1 MKFKSLYKFLFV
13 VVFILFTNKSYSE
26 ENSAFLD
33 LNYLMTKSTAGLSIN
48 KQLEDLKKK
57 NIAKLNKMEKAI
69 NEKDKKL
76 ISQKNILSKE
86 DFEKKVINLR
96 KEASEYQ
103 NLRQQYIK
111 DSNNKFIQAQARFI
125 KELTPILGEY
135 SENNNLSM
143 IFQKKNIII
152 GKSELD
158 ITKDILEITNKKIKT
173 IKIN

>member
-1 MKFKSLYKFLFV
+1 MKFKSLYKYLFV

-111 DSNNKFIQAQARFI
+111 DSNNKFIQAQAQFI
-125 KELTPILGEY
+125 KKLTPILGEY
-135 SENNNLSM
+135 SKKNNLSM

>member
-1 MKFKSLYKFLFV
+1 MKFKSLYKYLFV

-111 DSNNKFIQAQARFI
+111 DSNNKFIQAQAQFI

>member
-111 DSNNKFIQAQARFI
+111 ESNNKFIQAQAQFI
-125 KELTPILGEY
+125 KKLTPILGEY
-135 SENNNLSM
+135 SEKNNLSM

>member
-57 NIAKLNKMEKAI
+57 NIAKLNKMEKTI

-103 NLRQQYIK
+103 NLRQQYIR
-111 DSNNKFIQAQARFI
+111 NQTI
-125 KELTPILGEY
+125 
-135 SENNNLSM
+135 NLY
-143 IFQKKNIII
+143 KLKLN
-152 GKSELD
+152 L
-158 ITKDILEITNKKIKT
+158 
-173 IKIN
+173 